1 MSRSV
6 PIPYFPLPPQE
17 YTPQYLNE
25 VTRSFSTYAV
35 QMNTPGPWRATE
47 LTLTDIGG
55 NTPTG
60 KLSYNPTADTLDL
73 THLNGVVQQ
82 IGLEQYMRC
91 KNDTGAAIENGSVVG
106 FAGVNGEIKV
116 SKYQANTSA
125 SELYFVGVAT
135 FDMADGDVGMVTTYG
150 KVRGIDTTGTP
161 VSETWVAG
169 DILYASPT
177 TAGALT
183 KVRPTAP
190 NVVIPVAAVLS
201 VDATAGEILVRP
213 TIPMGLDYGSFDAEV
228 DQTLA
233 AINTATPIA
242 LQVTLSSNGITL
254 SNSSRLNVSQS
265 GFYQI
270 DANIQ
275 IASTSSSA
283 KTAYFWMRKNGTDV
297 TSTTRAITIDI
308 NNGYTTLSLN
318 YPISLQANDYIEL
331 YWAGSSTDMRL
342 DSLAASA
349 FAPSSPSVLV
359 KVSQLQL

>member
-60 KLSYNPTADTLDL
+60 KLSYNPAADTLDL

-91 KNDTGAAIENGSVVG
+91 ENDTGAAIENGSVVG
-106 FAGVNGEIKV
+106 FAGVNGELKV
-116 SKYQANTSA
+116 AKYQANSSA
-125 SELYFVGVAT
+125 NELYMVGVAT

-150 KVRGIDTTGTP
+150 KVRDLDTTGTP
-161 VSETWVAG
+161 VSETWAKG

-190 NVVIPVAAVLS
+190 NVVLPVAAVLV

-213 TIPMGLDYGSFDAEV
+213 TIPMGLSYGSFDSTV

-233 AINTATPIA
+233 TINTATAIT
-242 LQVTLSSNGITL
+242 LSNTLSSNGVSLASGSQIT
-254 SNSSRLNVSQS
+254 VAEA
-265 GFYQI
+265 GFYQVA
-270 DANIQ
+270 ANLQ
-275 IASTSSSA
+275 VTSGNSSA
-283 KTAYFWMRKNGTDV
+283 KNVFFWLRKNGTDV
-297 TSTTRAITIDI
+297 AESARAITMDI
-308 NNGYTTLSLN
+308 NNGYLAMPLN
-318 YPISLQANDYIEL
+318 YTISLAAGDYVQL
-331 YWAGSSTDMRL
+331 YWAANDTNVIL
-342 DSLAASA
+342 DAVPASG
-349 FAPSSPSVLV
+349 FAPAAPSVLMNV
-359 KVSQLQL
+359 NQLQL